1 MPEAADADA
10 GALPFT
16 EVDLHP
22 VAAQFGQPLGP
33 WSAQRLGYV
42 SMLASTGGLWRV
54 TGPGWGCVAK
64 WVRAA
69 PAYVGGGM
77 QGDPFDEA
85 SFTFW
90 RREPDVF
97 ARGVADL
104 LPAGVRM
111 PELLGRV
118 EHAEGVV
125 LFLEDVQGR
134 HGYDLTD
141 EDLRTAAYA
150 LGTAHG
156 AALVRGATPAAGQPW
171 AADALSEWVRARLG
185 RREWLD
191 DPDWRSRPA
200 FGRVSAGQ
208 VRAAARRLFARTP
221 ADLDWLA
228 GLPVVLCH
236 HDFWPAN
243 IVVEPEPAATRVVL
257 LDWAHT
263 GPGAPGADIGVMAA
277 SLIGDRYRPVDHFR
291 PLLDML
297 TESYLAGMADADWT
311 RRRHE
316 VRTAAALA
324 APGRFLGY
332 AAGLARL
339 AGDDPL
345 LAAVCARAQW
355 EPEQF
360 LAAMAEFVLIL
371 ADTADHALPPP

>member
-1 MPEAADADA
+1 MP
-10 GALPFT
+10 LPFAGK
-16 EVDLHP
+16 DLDP
-22 VAAQFGQPLGP
+22 VAARLGQPRGR

-42 SMLASTGGLWRV
+42 SLLSSTGGLWRV

-77 QGDPFDEA
+77 QGDPFEES

-118 EHAEGVV
+118 EHPDGVV
-125 LFLEDVQGR
+125 LFLEDVRGR

-141 EDLRTAAYA
+141 EDLRSAAQA

-156 AALVRGATPAAGQPW
+156 TALARGAVPLPGAPW
-171 AADALSEWVRARLG
+171 AADALSEWVTARLG
-185 RREWLD
+185 RNEWLE
-191 DPDWRSRPA
+191 DPQWDGSPA
-200 FGRVSAGQ
+200 FGPVPAGQ

-221 ADLDWLA
+221 ADLHWLA
-228 GLPVVLCH
+228 RMPVVLCH

-243 IVVEPEPAATRVVL
+243 IVIQPEPAVPRVVL

-277 SLIGDRYRPVDHFR
+277 SLVGDRYRPVDQFAA
-291 PLLDML
+291 LLETL
-297 TESYLAGMADADWT
+297 TGAYLAGMGHAGWT
-311 RRRHE
+311 QGHDDVRR
-316 VRTAAALA
+316 AAALT
-324 APGRFLGY
+324 APGRFLGF
-332 AAGLARL
+332 AAGLPRL
-339 AGDDPL
+339 AADQEL

-355 EPEQF
+355 EPQEF
-360 LAAMAEFVLIL
+360 LARMAEFVLVL
-371 ADTADHALPPP
+371 ADTADRALPRP

>member
-1 MPEAADADA
+1 MDP
-10 GALPFT
+10 GPLPFSGS
-16 EVDLHP
+16 DLDA
-22 VAAQFGQPLGP
+22 VADRLGQRREP

-64 WVRAA
+64 WVRPA

-77 QGDPFDEA
+77 QGYPFDES

-97 ARGVADL
+97 TRGVADL
-104 LPAGVRM
+104 LPTGVRM

-118 EHAEGVV
+118 DSPDGVV

-134 HGYDLTD
+134 HHNDLTD
-141 EDLRTAAYA
+141 DDLSAAAHA

-156 AALVRGATPAAGQPW
+156 TALARGEVPGTGAPW
-171 AADALSEWVRARLG
+171 ATDSVSEWVTARLG
-185 RREWLD
+185 RGEWLD
-191 DPDWRSRPA
+191 DPEWDTSPPFGQVPA
-200 FGRVSAGQ
+200 EQ

-221 ADLDWLA
+221 ADLNWLA
-228 GLPVVLCH
+228 SLPVVLCH

-243 IVVEPEPAATRVVL
+243 IVIQPEPAEPRVVL

-277 SLIGDRYRPVDHFR
+277 TLIGDRYRPVDQFE

-297 TESYLAGMADADWT
+297 TGAYLLGMVDAGWT
-311 RRRHE
+311 DGHDQ
-316 VRTAAALA
+316 VRAAAALT

-332 AAGLARL
+332 AAGLPRL
-339 AGDDPL
+339 AGDPQL
-345 LAAVCARAQW
+345 LAAICARAQW
-355 EPEQF
+355 EPEEF
-360 LAAMAEFVLIL
+360 MAGMAEFVLIL
-371 ADTADHALPPP
+371 ADSTDQVRSQP